1 MTKLEYLFLIYMYDN
16 GRTIYLIMGG
26 LGEWRSSAAGTSEEP
41 QGPPN
46 SRYVVA
52 INENRPDGRPRHQ
65 DKGFTPPPLV
75 SRVVSQHKD
84 GRALDGADQEKIGC
98 DGANTKNEGRR
109 EYKRRGA
116 GRGLKQIA
124 EQLRTLRR
132 RAARC
137 LSLSGLRGH
146 R

>member
-65 DKGFTPPPLV
+65 DIVAVVRVQAVQMRGVHVGLGLILV
-75 SRVVSQHKD
+75 RLDDQRNFVV
-84 GRALDGADQEKIGC
+84 RAVL
-98 DGANTKNEGRR
+98 
-109 EYKRRGA
+109 
-116 GRGLKQIA
+116 
-124 EQLRTLRR
+124 
-132 RAARC
+132 C
-137 LSLSGLRGH
+137 LSWSQR
-146 R
+146 